1 MVKKEVQC
9 FVILGIVMII
19 FLSLSAIA
27 LAEDDEEVPTPEARM
42 NAAADELKDLME
54 KYENAEVDFIKHED
68 VNIVDMTG
76 NAKECDM
83 EIYYDNG
90 EVASFS
96 AKNGEFHGSLQ
107 YEKPVGKARC
117 IKVYCPCKIVM
128 VTHQQDNGEIVEALE
143 RLKKAMREYLED
155 KAKGAASE
163 AGEKVAEHV
172 LEGLGIASAP
182 FLIGL
187 KAGMDLGAPAGEMV
201 NRLIELV
208 FDHIRE
214 LDEVNYKEF
223 GECAPSRG
231 HKRTFPFSKLSEWL
245 HWHDEP
251 VLYDTWMIRLD
262 CDQKDEGWVDPATVS
277 PDEIARQKE
286 LERDLAEREKIRIA
300 EQDAA
305 RIKAEDD
312 ARRAQEK
319 EEMERGRREWD
330 AYVLERDVKIKRDAE
345 VIKKDCLMCKE
356 LQAAIEQKMKELQA
370 LGPQVAEVKKKL
382 GETQSDYQR
391 KKAEREALERLK
403 DRFDHPR
410 SSAYSEG
417 KTVTESDLRARE
429 YAERKLFDKWLKK
442 ELTSQQLADEWNKY
456 NPEKAKEEYKQE
468 LDKAIAE
475 AKAIESL
482 AQEQFQQASAEAA
495 RLEQQIKDVQAAID
509 ALNAKLAD
517 CLKLCKEHAV
527 DIIKGTYVVPDTDP
541 NTPPKVGTAISKDSC
556 SDTNRDNVPDICN
569 DANGDGVI
577 DKAVLIGLGFTKVF
591 KLPGGDATSKEYS
604 SMGRVGDHVVA
615 FTNTRNRIYLDP
627 VILTADSMVIVN
639 LRTQNRLTI
648 PLIGSSP
655 EPVPSTG
662 TTTTTSTPTAPVSE
676 QPPQM
681 SCSDWCSSKGYSLT
695 PIDHSQ
701 YILSYLN
708 QLRCISGVHI
718 TYAGGVHSERC
729 TCYSSEKPQISVDST
744 IPVCSTGCGEVPC
757 DSSKSCSCGVRCT
770 LTASCNWS
778 GWKQSGDSF
787 VPVVGA
793 NSQSS
798 DSGGMTGQVVGYPNS
813 ITGNII
819 MHPSGKYWY
828 DK

>member
-9 FVILGIVMII
+9 FVLLGIVMTL
-19 FLSLSAIA
+19 FLAFSTIV
-27 LAEDDEEVPTPEARM
+27 LAEDDDEGVPTPEARM

-96 AKNGEFHGSLQ
+96 AQNGEFHGSLK

-117 IKVYCPCKIVM
+117 IKVYCPCKIAM
-128 VTHQQDNGEIVEALE
+128 VSHQQDEGKIVEVLE

-182 FLIGL
+182 FLAGL
-187 KAGMDLGAPAGEMV
+187 KLGMDLGAPAGEMV

-208 FDHIRE
+208 FNHIRE
-214 LDEVNYKEF
+214 LDELNYELF
-223 GECAPSRG
+223 GDCAPSKG

-251 VLYDTWMIRLD
+251 ALYDTWMIRLD

-277 PDEIARQKE
+277 PDELMRKKE

-305 RIKAEDD
+305 RIQAEDD

-319 EEMERGRREWD
+319 EEMEQGRREWD
-330 AYVLERDVKIKRDAE
+330 AYVVGRNAQ
-345 VIKKDCLMCKE
+345 IKKDAEILKKDCPMCKE
-356 LQAAIEQKMKELQA
+356 LQAAIEQKMRELEA
-370 LGPQVAEVKKKL
+370 LRPQVVEAKKNL
-382 GETQSDYQR
+382 GEAQSDYQR
-391 KKAEREALERLK
+391 KKAEREALERIK
-403 DRFDHPR
+403 DRFDHPT
-410 SSAYSEG
+410 SSISSDG

-429 YAERKLFDKWLKK
+429 YAERKVFDKWLKK
-442 ELTSQQLADEWNKY
+442 ELTSQQLADEWGKY
-456 NPEKAKEEYKQE
+456 DSKKVKEEYKKE
-468 LDKAIAE
+468 LEKVIAE
-475 AKAIESL
+475 AKAAEAT
-482 AQEQFQQASAEAA
+482 AQEKFQQASTETAK
-495 RLEQQIKDVQAAID
+495 LEQQIRDLQSTID
-509 ALNAKLAD
+509 ALNAKLVD

-527 DIIKGTYVVPDTDP
+527 DIIKGTYVIPDTNP
-541 NTPPKVGTAISKDSC
+541 NTPPKISTSVPKDSC
-556 SDTNRDNVPDICN
+556 SDTNKDNVPDACN
-569 DANGDGVI
+569 DANGDGII

-591 KLPGGDATSKEYS
+591 KLPGGDAASKEYS

-639 LRTQNRLTI
+639 LRTRSRLTI
-648 PLIGSSP
+648 PLTGSPQES
-655 EPVPSTG
+655 VPSAG
-662 TTTTTSTPTAPVSE
+662 TTTTTSTPTTPISE

-701 YILSYLN
+701 YMLSYLN

-718 TYAGGVHSERC
+718 TYAGGIHSERC

-744 IPVCSTGCGEVPC
+744 PPVCNTPCGEVAC

-770 LTASCNWS
+770 LTASCNWG

-793 NSQSS
+793 SSQSS
-798 DSGGMTGQVVGYPNS
+798 DSGGMTGQVVW
-813 ITGNII
+813 T
-819 MHPSGKYWY
+819 HPSGKYWY
-828 DK
+828 NN